1 MSINIQRNF
10 YALATVND
18 NVAELTFY
26 GDVVESRPIDWWT
39 DEPVEGSYIVQDE
52 FLEDLEQI
60 RGCKSLTI
68 RMNSLGG
75 DAGVALT
82 IHNRLRELARDGM
95 NITCVVDGV
104 AMSAGSLIM
113 CAADTVQVNPAS
125 LIMIHNAWTYI
136 WGGYNS
142 GNLREV
148 ADSLDAWDKAQAAIY
163 MRKTGMEESEI
174 LGMMAETTYMTGREA
189 VERGFADSLLEDT
202 EETPVAAS
210 ADRRFLMVHGR
221 RMHVAPGMNIPE
233 EIPTATPEAAATPAS
248 VDANNLPDE
257 TGEGGNE
264 MTLEELRQEHPELV
278 SEIEASVSHNDAV
291 AAERQRL
298 QEIDQIAGL
307 FSDELVVE
315 AKYGEHP
322 CTAQEMSYRAAQQAA
337 QQGRSFLANL
347 ERDAD
352 DSKSASVGAA
362 PASGTEDKPLTNAD
376 KVAAGEAMAKK
387 LAGNV

>member
-1 MSINIQRNF
+1 MINIKRAF
-10 YALATVND
+10 YALASVSED
-18 NVAELTFY
+18 AAELTLY
-26 GDVVESRPIDWWT
+26 GDVIESRPIDWWT
-39 DEPVEGSYIVQDE
+39 DEPVEGNYIVQDE
-52 FLEDLEQI
+52 FLDDLEEI
-60 RGCKSLTI
+60 KGCRSLTI

-95 NITCVVDGV
+95 DITCVVDGV

-142 GNLREV
+142 GDLREV

-189 VERGFADSLLEDT
+189 VDRGFADEMLDT

-221 RMHVAPGMNIPE
+221 KMHVAPGMNLPE
-233 EIPTATPEAAATPAS
+233 NIPTVAPDAEATPAP
-248 VDANNLPDE
+248 VVNNNLPE
-257 TGEGGNE
+257 PTGEGGNP

-278 SEIEASVSHNDAV
+278 SEIEASVSHDSAV

-298 QEIDQIAGL
+298 NEIDQIAGL
-307 FSDELVVE
+307 FSDELVAE

-322 CTAQEMSYRAAQQAA
+322 CTAQELSYRAAQQAA
-337 QQGRSFLANL
+337 QQGHAFLTNL
-347 ERDAD
+347 EADANA
-352 DSKSASVGAA
+352 SGSAAVGAVNP
-362 PASGTEDKPLTNAD
+362 PAEEGAPLTEEQKYAEAQNA
-376 KVAAGEAMAKK
+376 VRAALGKEAK
-387 LAGNV
+387 

>member
-1 MSINIQRNF
+1 MINIKRAF
-10 YALATVND
+10 YTLASVNED
-18 NVAELTFY
+18 AAELTLY
-26 GDVVESRPIDWWT
+26 GDVIEARPIDWWT
-39 DEPVEGSYIVQDE
+39 DEPVEGNYIVQDE
-52 FLEDLEQI
+52 FLDDLEEI
-60 RGCKSLTI
+60 KGCRSLTI

-95 NITCVVDGV
+95 DITCVVDGV

-142 GNLREV
+142 GDLREV

-189 VERGFADSLLEDT
+189 VDRGFADEMLDT

-221 RMHVAPGMNIPE
+221 KMHVAPGMSLPENIPTVAPDAE
-233 EIPTATPEAAATPAS
+233 ATPAP
-248 VDANNLPDE
+248 VVNNNLPE
-257 TGEGGNE
+257 STGEGGST

-278 SEIEASVSHNDAV
+278 SEIEASVSHDSAV
-291 AAERQRL
+291 EAERQRIR
-298 QEIDQIAGL
+298 EIDQIAGL
-307 FSDELVVE
+307 FSDELVQE
-315 AKYGEHP
+315 AKYGENP
-322 CTAQEMSYRAAQQAA
+322 CSAMELSHRAAMAA
-337 QQGRSFLANL
+337 VQQGTNFLTNLQADAN
-347 ERDAD
+347 A
-352 DSKSASVGAA
+352 SGTASVGATPA
-362 PASGTEDKPLTNAD
+362 PEGGNEPKTEEQKMSSARAS
-376 KVAAGEAMAKK
+376 VKK
-387 LAGNV
+387 ALGKEEK